1 MKRLLILPLVV
12 LSLLTLG
19 GCAGWENSLTKT
31 TTGWVGDQLRVV
43 FFSGGTPVREYHING
58 TVNEDSE
65 STWYFNCL
73 GHLVKVDGD
82 VLVEPRAI
90 REKNYVDVQEVTV
103 CN

>member
-19 GCAGWENSLTKT
+19 GCAGWDNFSTKT
-31 TTGWVGDQLRVV
+31 ATSWSGDRLRVV
-43 FFSGGTPVREYHING
+43 FFSGGAALREYHING
-58 TVNEDSE
+58 TVNEDRE
-65 STWYFNCL
+65 STWYFNCR

-90 REKNYVDVQEVTV
+90 REKNYVDEVTV